1 MGWCLSGLIGSS
13 GLIAILS
20 ELRGDECV
28 CGGFDALG
36 GLGAGVRRLY
46 NERYVCN
53 CFSSDNDHTHGFY
66 RSCVFIY
73 DAHKQH

>member
-1 MGWCLSGLIGSS
+1 VTS
-13 GLIAILS
+13 A
-20 ELRGDECV
+20 CV
-28 CGGFDALG
+28 GGFDALG